1 MNREERPLSDEL
13 CPPGNGAQNSAD
25 RPMKAAFHTLGCK
38 VNMYETES
46 MREDFLRAGFDIVSE
61 NSAADVYIINTCTV
75 TAVADR
81 KSRQF
86 IRRMKQKNPDAV
98 VCVTGCY
105 VQTRPD
111 EVAGIEGV
119 DIIAGTNEKENIVG
133 YVLEHLEGRG
143 PEADV
148 HVLSYD
154 ELSEYH
160 GSGLITSMESRTR
173 AFIKIEEGCDRF
185 CAYCVIPYA
194 RGPVRSR
201 PMDEILREA
210 EYLVGNGFTELI
222 LTGINTALY
231 EDLEGLLEKL
241 EDMEGDFRVRLSS
254 LEPTVINKDY
264 VKKLFRFR
272 RLCHHL
278 HLSVQSGSD
287 RVLAAMKRRY
297 DMKEYMEIVDEL
309 RRFDPLYGISTDII
323 AGFPGETE
331 EDHAC
336 SIRSIGEAAFVRTH
350 AFGYSRRPGT
360 AAASMKDQI
369 PAPVKKQRVREL
381 IEAGEKTAAEFA
393 SRNIGTR
400 AVVIFEE
407 NAAVESKADAAADAK
422 ADAAAA
428 DVNASAA
435 TRVVN
440 EKLMVAYTGNYI
452 RAYAPYDESLLG
464 KLTEVEI
471 TGLFEDGVMCGI
483 VTE

>member
-1 MNREERPLSDEL
+1 MNQTDGVRR
-13 CPPGNGAQNSAD
+13 
-25 RPMKAAFHTLGCK
+25 RAAFHTLGCK

-61 NSAADVYIINTCTV
+61 NEWADVYIINTCTV

-105 VQTRPD
+105 VQTQPD
-111 EVAGIEGV
+111 EVAKIEDV
-119 DIIAGTNEKENIVG
+119 DIIAGTNEKENIIK
-133 YVLEHLEGRG
+133 YVTEFLEERDGGRSI
-143 PEADV
+143 
-148 HVLSYD
+148 HVLDYS

-201 PMDEILREA
+201 PMDEIVREA
-210 EYLVGNGFTELI
+210 RYLVDNGFTELI

-231 EDLEGLLEKL
+231 EDLEGLLERL
-241 EDMEGDFRVRLSS
+241 EEMDGDFRVRLSS

-264 VKKLFRFR
+264 VKKLFRFS

-287 RVLAAMKRRY
+287 NVLAAMKRRY
-297 DMKEYMEIVDEL
+297 DMKEYMDIVSEL
-309 RRFDPLYGISTDII
+309 KAFDPLYGISTDII

-331 EDHAC
+331 EDHQDSLNA
-336 SIRSIGEAAFVRTH
+336 IGEAGFVRTH

-360 AAASMKDQI
+360 VAADMKDQI
-369 PAPVKKQRVREL
+369 PAPVKKQRVKEL
-381 IEAGEKTAAEFA
+381 IAAGEEAARKFNEA
-393 SRNIGTR
+393 NIGTR

-407 NAAVESKADAAADAK
+407 H
-422 ADAAAA
+422 
-428 DVNASAA
+428 ASADSMQEQNGSVDAPVDNGTAAGAGAGTA
-435 TRVVN
+435 TGIAGGTDAGIVAGTDAG
-440 EKLMVAYTGNYI
+440 ESTKLMVGYTGNYI
-452 RAYAPYDESLLG
+452 HAYAPFDEALLG
-464 KLTEVEI
+464 KLTEVEV
-471 TGLFEDGVMCGI
+471 TGLYADGVMCR
-483 VTE
+483 VL